1 MIDFG
6 LLLSVILA
14 FGVPSLLA
22 QRWPITSFEAG
33 SASGQASAGRPEQ
46 PGITSEESGI
56 TFIDAVLASGAAA
69 VLVGRL
75 ATLML
80 DDPAAIGKLHDM
92 LIIRSGVEF
101 WPGVAAAAAWS
112 TFAAKRAGV
121 GPMVRLAAL
130 LPLSMVGYAIYESSC
145 VFRSGCAGPVSSI
158 GLRPDGL
165 GARLFPVGI
174 VMGLAVVLGAVALR
188 RLTQANVSA
197 SVLVS
202 SGILIVAGVRSIGSF
217 WLPKL
222 GDDLT
227 RQHQTSV
234 VIVALAAVLLAV
246 TWLRDRRTAK

>member
-22 QRWPITSFEAG
+22 QRWPIASFGELSGDQSEAG
-33 SASGQASAGRPEQ
+33 PESHSPQSGQH
-46 PGITSEESGI
+46 I

-75 ATLML
+75 ATLAL
-80 DDPAAIGKLHDM
+80 DDPSAIGKIQDM

-112 TFAAKRAGV
+112 AFAAKRAGV
-121 GPMVRLAAL
+121 GPLIRVAAL
-130 LPLSMVGYAIYESSC
+130 LPLTMVGYAVYESSC

-174 VMGLAVVLGAVALR
+174 VMGIAVVLGAVALH
-188 RLTQANVSA
+188 RLAQYR
-197 SVLVS
+197 VS
-202 SGILIVAGVRSIGSF
+202 SPLVVSCGMLVVAAVRSIGSF

-222 GDDLT
+222 GDGLT
-227 RQHQTSV
+227 RQHQTSLGV
-234 VIVALAAVLLAV
+234 AAVAVVLVGATLL
-246 TWLRDRRTAK
+246 RSRRPAH